1 MSRKVS
7 FLSCV
12 VTLRGRRSQKTE
24 FSYIR
29 ETCILLHRFKC
40 GLNYD
45 LPISTRFFFCF
56 FCTANVGYCG
66 GGSGKLFKVGILPEG
81 KDNLRIVLRRIQ
93 NETILTD
100 KRVLGA
106 PKRARRRDER
116 GIRRFA
122 GEVRSPAP
130 SISLLSPACSPEQR
144 DGDARFLAFSFVPVT
159 SAAAG

>member
-29 ETCILLHRFKC
+29 ETCFLLHWFKC

-45 LPISTRFFFCF
+45 LPISTRFFY
-56 FCTANVGYCG
+56 TANVGYCG
-66 GGSGKLFKVGILPEG
+66 GGSGKLLKVGILPEG

-130 SISLLSPACSPEQR
+130 SISLLTPACLPEQH
-144 DGDARFLAFSFVPVT
+144 DGDARCLAFSVFYL
-159 SAAAG
+159 